1 MGVTIL
7 TGLFIP
13 FAGTTLGALCVLFMR
28 EGFQKGTTKVLS
40 GFAAGVMIAA
50 SVWSLLIPALEQ
62 AENMGKY
69 RVVPVVVGFVLGMV
83 FLLFL
88 DNVTPHI
95 HLDETVEGPPSGLS
109 KSFMMIL
116 AITIHNIPEG
126 MAVGV
131 LYASLLA
138 ENTSVSQTA
147 ALALSVGIAIQ
158 NFPEGAIVS
167 MPLHDAG
174 MSKGK
179 ACIWGILSGAVEPA
193 AGILTVFLA
202 RKIVPVMPYL
212 LSFAAGAMM
221 YVVIEE
227 LVPEMSEGEHSN
239 KGTIAFMVGFCLMMV
254 LDVVFS

>member
-40 GFAAGVMIAA
+40 GFAVGVMIAA

>member
-69 RVVPVVVGFVLGMV
+69 RVIPVVAGFVLGMV

-138 ENTSVSQTA
+138 KNTSVSETA

>member
-179 ACIWGILSGAVEPA
+179 AYIWGILSGAVEPA

-202 RKIVPVMPYL
+202 RTIVPVMPYL